1 MVSKG
6 KVEEFLKALLK
17 LEMKEFFGVAKLM
30 GISLVKEVVEDEE
43 GAKPVVKTGEEL
55 IEEMATK
62 FQTYNKVRRRNLMA
76 VLDVAGKK
84 K

>member
-17 LEMKEFFGVAKLM
+17 LEMKEFFGVARLM
-30 GISLVKEVVEDEE
+30 GISLIKENVE
-43 GAKPVVKTGEEL
+43 GADPVVKTGEEL

-62 FQTYNKVRRRNLMA
+62 FQGYNRYKRRNLMA
-76 VLDVAGKK
+76 VLNVAGKK
-84 K
+84 E